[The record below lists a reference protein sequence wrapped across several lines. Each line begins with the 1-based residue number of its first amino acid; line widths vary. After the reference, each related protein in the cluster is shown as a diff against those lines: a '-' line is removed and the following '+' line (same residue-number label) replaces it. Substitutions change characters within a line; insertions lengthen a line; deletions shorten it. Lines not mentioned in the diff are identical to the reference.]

1 MGTSENEH
9 WTEIDIDLWNIKK
22 EKLKRKYPFLS
33 EEDLKVREGS
43 EKMMIMLLCYKLHL
57 TKAMMNNLLAAL

>member
-33 EEDLKVREGS
+33 EEDLKFREGS

>member
-1 MGTSENEH
+1 MVKSDNEH
-9 WTEIDIDLWNIKK
+9 WSEGDIELWNIKK
-22 EKLKRKYPFLS
+22 EKLRTKYPFLS
-33 EEDLKVREGS
+33 DEDLKFREGS